1 LSLMTIYAELHDA
14 VERDG
19 SSDDVLS
26 RVAGILDEVID
37 GRLEIRS
44 VRHPLGFLCLPVH
57 RHGDEG
63 ICIHVWT
70 AGWRTGRLTTSSM
83 HCHSWE
89 LLSHVLYGELSNQI
103 IELVDTP
110 DHPTHRVFEVH
121 STAAGDQIVAT
132 ARVVRP
138 RVAATAA
145 YRAGDPYHLPA
156 GVFHETVVAAAQHA
170 ATVALGR
177 VRGGTIDLSLGGL
190 RTPSHP
196 VRREY
201 CSREETVRAAVS
213 VRHALAERRLRGSG
227 QAGRR

>member
-1 LSLMTIYAELHDA
+1 MTIYSELHDV

-26 RVAGILDEVID
+26 HVLRILDEVID
-37 GRLEIRS
+37 GPLEISS

-63 ICIHVWT
+63 ICIHLWT
-70 AGWRTGRLTTSSM
+70 AGWRTGRLTTSTM

-103 IELVDTP
+103 IELVDAP
-110 DHPTHRVFEVH
+110 EHPTHRVFEVH
-121 STAAGDQIVAT
+121 STAAGDDLVAT
-132 ARVVRP
+132 PRVVRP

-156 GVFHETVVAAAQHA
+156 GVFHETVVPTARLA
-170 ATVALGR
+170 ATVALGK
-177 VRGGTIDLSLGGL
+177 VRDGKNDLSLGGL

-201 CSREETVRAAVS
+201 CSREETIQAAAS
-213 VRHALAERRLRGSG
+213 VRDVLAERQLHGSG